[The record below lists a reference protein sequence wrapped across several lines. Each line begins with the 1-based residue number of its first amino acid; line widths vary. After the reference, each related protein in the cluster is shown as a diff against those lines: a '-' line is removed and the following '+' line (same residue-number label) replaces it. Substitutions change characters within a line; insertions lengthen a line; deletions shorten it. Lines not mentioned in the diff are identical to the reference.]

1 MKRRPFGTYIETTT
15 LGETVRA
22 FVPPVLPPDPPLA
35 FMAGP
40 QRALDRAMLSL
51 GRLDGAA
58 TTMPDVDLLLYTFV
72 RKEAVLS
79 SQIEGTQSTL
89 DELLA
94 HEIEAVPGAPGD
106 DVREVSRYVDAMNHG
121 LERMTGGFP
130 LSTRL
135 LREMHGILLADGR
148 SAQKQPGEFRRSQNW
163 IGGTRPGNAAFVPP
177 PADRVME
184 CMGQLEIF
192 LHEERRDIPLLIKA
206 GL

>member
-1 MKRRPFGTYIETTT
+1 MKRDPFGTYIETTT

-35 FMAGP
+35 FMAGS

-58 TTMPDVDLLLYTFV
+58 TTMPAVDLLLYTFV

-94 HEIEAVPGAPGD
+94 HEIQAVAGAPGD
-106 DVREVSRYVDAMNHG
+106 DVREVSRC
-121 LERMTGGFP
+121 RI
-130 LSTRL
+130 S
-135 LREMHGILLADGR
+135 
-148 SAQKQPGEFRRSQNW
+148 
-163 IGGTRPGNAAFVPP
+163 
-177 PADRVME
+177 
-184 CMGQLEIF
+184 
-192 LHEERRDIPLLIKA
+192 
-206 GL
+206 

>member
-1 MKRRPFGTYIETTT
+1 MKRDPFGTYIETTT

-22 FVPPVLPPDPPLA
+22 FVPPSLPADPPLT
-35 FMAGP
+35 FTPGS
-40 QRALDRAMLSL
+40 QSALDRAMLSL

-94 HEIEAVPGAPGD
+94 HEVEAVPGAPGD

-121 LERMTGGFP
+121 LERIAGSFP

-148 SAQKQPGEFRRSQNW
+148 GWLDRHLAPFGFCSSSFQPR
-163 IGGTRPGNAAFVPP
+163 
-177 PADRVME
+177 
-184 CMGQLEIF
+184 
-192 LHEERRDIPLLIKA
+192 
-206 GL
+206 